1 MSAGASLER
10 FGERDL
16 LFIKWRLCK
25 HCFKNEWTLSNQIS
39 ACLGFD
45 ILYKIFV
52 SFCFTFFYKNQNS
65 LEFLTISFIRLE
77 RPDEASIKHEMC
89 QTSIF
94 SGITQWGQHI
104 FEAAL
109 NLLPQCIFRKFFT
122 IRYFEKYMVETI
134 KG

>member
-1 MSAGASLER
+1 MNGLYQIKFLLALDSISFTR
-10 FGERDL
+10 FLFRFALFFAL
-16 LFIKWRLCK
+16 L
-25 HCFKNEWTLSNQIS
+25 
-39 ACLGFD
+39 
-45 ILYKIFV
+45 
-52 SFCFTFFYKNQNS
+52 FFYKNQNS

-109 NLLPQCIFRKFFT
+109 NLLPQYIFRKFFT
-122 IRYFEKYMVETI
+122 IRYFEK
-134 KG
+134 